1 MATQSL
7 VEPLDT
13 VTPEV
18 TPAVAPEETAPALP
32 PELLKL
38 PSVQVLLAG
47 SPPAL
52 SADIKTYQNKPESKL
67 IAKNKDVL
75 LDAGFNFYRSLDGV
89 YGVMFNQMHITPDEI
104 KAADQAGQLLTVAPL
119 VDQVERGLNQTQV
132 AEPTPTSVPPTSASG
147 GSLPAS
153 AQRDLMSAR
162 VSNMQP
168 GPPASTGAK
177 PGAGRILNS
186 ILKPVL

>member
-1 MATQSL
+1 MATPL
-7 VEPLDT
+7 VEPLD
-13 VTPEV
+13 PNAAV
-18 TPAVAPEETAPALP
+18 TPAVTPTVGTPEEGTPALP

-52 SADIKTYQNKPESKL
+52 SAEIKSYQAKPEAKL
-67 IAKNKDVL
+67 IAKNKDTL

-119 VDQVERGLNQTQV
+119 VDQIEQGLNQTQV
-132 AEPTPTSVPPTSASG
+132 AEAPAPTSVPPAT
-147 GSLPAS
+147 PPS
-153 AQRDLMSAR
+153 AQRDVMAAR
-162 VSNMQP
+162 VKNMQP
-168 GPPASTGAK
+168 GPPATTGAK

>member
-1 MATQSL
+1 MADTL
-7 VEPLDT
+7 VEPLDPTT

-18 TPAVAPEETAPALP
+18 KPITPDVAPEEAASALP

-52 SADIKTYQNKPESKL
+52 SADIKTYQNKPEAKL
-67 IAKNKDVL
+67 IAKNKDTL

-119 VDQVERGLNQTQV
+119 VDQIEQGLNQTQP
-132 AEPTPTSVPPTSASG
+132 AAPAPTSVPPASTG
-147 GSLPAS
+147 A
-153 AQRDLMSAR
+153 AQRDVMAAR
-162 VSNMQP
+162 VKNMQP
-168 GPPASTGAK
+168 GPPATTGAK